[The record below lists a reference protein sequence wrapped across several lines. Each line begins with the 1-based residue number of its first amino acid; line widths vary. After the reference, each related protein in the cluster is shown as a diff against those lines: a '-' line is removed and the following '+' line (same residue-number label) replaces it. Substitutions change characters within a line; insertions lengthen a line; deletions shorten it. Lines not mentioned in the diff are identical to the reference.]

1 MRQFSTPH
9 PDLHSVP
16 DFVRHSSPTD
26 ARKERRLSTLSRL
39 DSSPAS
45 ISTNSA
51 FEQGERILPSEARRL
66 IQKWDALKGL
76 STEAQEAL
84 PALVR
89 LFDAP
94 RGSVLYRAGDDS
106 ERCYVVVSG
115 EVALWESEGSTGKK
129 AANRTRSSS
138 TCSTAAS
145 STNGSPCRDLWTPE
159 MFDRQGSNQSIVS
172 ASSLSDHLLV
182 DADAL
187 GTKVASVG
195 VGRMFGDF
203 DMLPMQQHALRLC
216 QPQALGAT
224 CTKDCQLLVID
235 RHDFNRVLRPELY
248 KSTKDTLELLRK
260 SVPGLRSCGSIP
272 SEALLHCFPR
282 MNCPNGRAVFT
293 QGAPAKVGLYV
304 VASGSVF
311 TSCVD
316 EDVSKPTDDAG
327 ILGSLTRGSIFGSLA
342 ERGMLRYSAISTL
355 PCELFHCSSR
365 NFKRLPSSVQL
376 RIDDHLEGSVGD
388 ASGQPSEPCAPRAN
402 GLQQRVSYGSQSR
415 PRLSVP
421 DAVRTGMVSPG
432 GLRKRSDAVPLLNRR
447 MGSTSP
453 SQPTMIRR
461 VASLPSLSRT
471 SAREETKRRLSNT
484 F

>member
-1 MRQFSTPH
+1 
-9 PDLHSVP
+9 
-16 DFVRHSSPTD
+16 
-26 ARKERRLSTLSRL
+26 
-39 DSSPAS
+39 
-45 ISTNSA
+45 
-51 FEQGERILPSEARRL
+51 
-66 IQKWDALKGL
+66 
-76 STEAQEAL
+76 
-84 PALVR
+84 
-89 LFDAP
+89 
-94 RGSVLYRAGDDS
+94 
-106 ERCYVVVSG
+106 
-115 EVALWESEGSTGKK
+115 
-129 AANRTRSSS
+129 
-138 TCSTAAS
+138 
-145 STNGSPCRDLWTPE
+145 
-159 MFDRQGSNQSIVS
+159 MFDRQGSKESIVS
-172 ASSLSDHLLV
+172 ASSLSNL

-203 DMLPMQQHALRLC
+203 DMQQMQLHALRLC

-282 MNCPNGRAVFT
+282 MNCPNRRAVFT

-342 ERGMLRYSAISTL
+342 ERGMLRYSAVSTL

-376 RIDDHLEGSVGD
+376 RIDDHFEGSVGD

-402 GLQQRVSYGSQSR
+402 GLQQRASCGSQSR
-415 PRLSVP
+415 RRLSVP

-461 VASLPSLSRT
+461 VASLPSLCRT
-471 SAREETKRRLSNT
+471 SAREESKRRMFNT